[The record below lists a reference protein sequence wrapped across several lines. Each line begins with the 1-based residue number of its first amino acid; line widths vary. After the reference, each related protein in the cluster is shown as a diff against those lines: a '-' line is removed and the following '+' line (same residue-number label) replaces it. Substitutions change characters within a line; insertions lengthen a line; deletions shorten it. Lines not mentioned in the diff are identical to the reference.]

1 MDLPKI
7 PKDQLPEEI
16 QEQIEGDVA
25 EFDQI
30 SDDLIDD
37 TVFQRVEQK
46 KSERQLQKN
55 IEELTALN
63 DIFQKRQNMT
73 SDQFIRKVKK
83 NKKYFRSSLY
93 EVKRLED

>member
-7 PKDQLPEEI
+7 PKDQLPEEV

-30 SDDLIDD
+30 SDEMIDT
-37 TVFQRVEQK
+37 TVLSRIEQK

-55 IEELTALN
+55 IEELSALN
-63 DIFQKRQNMT
+63 EIFKKRQNMT
-73 SDQFIRKVKK
+73 SKEFIRKVKK
-83 NKKYFRSSLY
+83 NKKYYRSSLY
-93 EVKRLED
+93 EVQRLEE

>member
-16 QEQIEGDVA
+16 QDKIEGDVA
-25 EFDQI
+25 EFEQI
-30 SDDLIDD
+30 SDELIDD

-46 KSERQLQKN
+46 KSERQLKKN

-63 DIFQKRQNMT
+63 NIFQKRQKMT
-73 SDQFIRKVKK
+73 SEQFIRKVKK

-93 EVKRLED
+93 EVRHLGE